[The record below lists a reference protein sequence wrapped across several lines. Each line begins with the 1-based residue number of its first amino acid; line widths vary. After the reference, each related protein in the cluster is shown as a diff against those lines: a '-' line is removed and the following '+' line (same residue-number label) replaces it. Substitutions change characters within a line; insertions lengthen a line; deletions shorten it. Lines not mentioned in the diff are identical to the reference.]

1 MKKIG
6 IYGGSFNPIH
16 NGHIYMARYAVKVL
30 KLDKLIIV
38 PVGKPSHRNDNLVDG
53 QKRLEMCRLAFKDD
67 IKIEVSDIEIKSD
80 KISYTFDTLL
90 DIMELYPDSK
100 YYEII
105 GEDSGEY
112 FHKWKNYEEIL
123 KKAKIVIFR
132 RKGYS
137 TLLKNKSILEIKND
151 FLEYSSTEIRANILK
166 GKSIEN
172 MLPKDV
178 LEYIKEYN
186 LYKEKR

>member
-67 IKIEVSDIEIKSD
+67 IKIEVSDIEIKSN

-137 TLLKNKSILEIKND
+137 TLLKNKNILEIKND

-166 GKSIEN
+166 GESIEN
-172 MLPKDV
+172 MLPKDI